1 MKINYICE
9 KFIQKSK
16 LSCALTHVMYF
27 EIIERFFYLTAKL
40 DGVSSQAIKRMAD
53 AHHSSINEWL
63 EIDSADTKDTGKKRV
78 CYKRIIIVF
87 FYNMTN

>member
-1 MKINYICE
+1 
-9 KFIQKSK
+9 
-16 LSCALTHVMYF
+16 MYT
-27 EIIERFFYLTAKL
+27 EIMDRFFYFTAKL

-78 CYKRIIIVF
+78 CLNRIIIVF
-87 FYNMTN
+87 FYVMTKKIFCPFSVKFFEIKLYFRCVGQI

>member
-1 MKINYICE
+1 MDN
-9 KFIQKSK
+9 
-16 LSCALTHVMYF
+16 L
-27 EIIERFFYLTAKL
+27 IIERFFYLTAKL

-78 CYKRIIIVF
+78 CYNRIIIVF
-87 FYNMTN
+87 FYNMKLDKIYFFFVCKFS